1 MHIYQKVQ
9 VIIIHRIMKPI
20 AGGRA
25 CSYNYGKSVQLM
37 FNIQFQ
43 ILGWIPICVVK
54 QFDTRLFSW
63 VKVQVWGLSGIE
75 VLVYIKNIKC
85 FDAAPCPAPPPSA
98 SNPPDQLDSLWCL
111 ELLLL
116 WVLPQGHH
124 KDYSSPKKFML
135 MIIRHWINPS
145 ILQTCTQE
153 LLL

>member
-54 QFDTRLFSW
+54 QFDKRLFSW
-63 VKVQVWGLSGIE
+63 VKVQVWGLRGIE
-75 VLVYIKNIKC
+75 VLVYIKNIEC
-85 FDAAPCPAPPPSA
+85 FDAAPPS
-98 SNPPDQLDSLWCL
+98 SSTNPPDQLDSLWCL

-116 WVLPQGHH
+116 WVLPQGYR

-135 MIIRHWINPS
+135 MIILHWINTS